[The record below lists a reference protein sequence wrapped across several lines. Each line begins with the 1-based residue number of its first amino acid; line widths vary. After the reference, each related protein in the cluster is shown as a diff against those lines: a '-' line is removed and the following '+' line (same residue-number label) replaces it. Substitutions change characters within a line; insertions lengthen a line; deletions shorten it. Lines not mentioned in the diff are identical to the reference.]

1 MAYVSYPCSFCN
13 TKLTADSLEMKDPA
27 HIKKQLNKLLDSQRF
42 GVLSTHHLGQP
53 YASLVA
59 FRATEDLRH
68 LFFATTRSTREAS
81 SSNIPVISLSSTRK
95 YANLVASARAAL
107 LVDSRTNQDS
117 DISNAIATTAT
128 GKTEEL
134 EGEEKEYQL
143 RLYLKK
149 HPQLREFATSP
160 TCALLR
166 IKVDTYYF
174 VNRFQEVFELHIT
187 E

>member
-1 MAYVSYPCSFCN
+1 
-13 TKLTADSLEMKDPA
+13 MKDPA

-68 LFFATTRSTREAS
+68 LFFATTRSTR
-81 SSNIPVISLSSTRK
+81 K

-134 EGEEKEYQL
+134 EAEEKEFQL
-143 RLYLKK
+143 RLYLQK